1 MKLTWLG
8 HACFLVEQGGY
19 RILLDPYTGV
29 EGYPSLAETAR
40 RTALWDNVWEE
51 RARRKEQG
59 FYTLA
64 VKTRV
69 FVDGEAAPPAEP
81 KLQVHK
87 ILCSHGH
94 FDHNAVEEAEVVP
107 FDGPCPFTIRTVE
120 TFHDD
125 QGGALRGPNTI
136 HILSADGVT
145 IAHLGDL
152 GHPLSPEQL
161 AAVGPLDVVLIP
173 VGGTYTV
180 DAAGAKAVC
189 GALRP
194 KCAVP
199 MHYRHAPYGLPNVA
213 GVEDFLSLW
222 DEGEIHRLEG
232 PALEVDGTARGVVVP
247 QYCEE
252 A

>member
-29 EGYPSLAETAR
+29 EGYPSLLETASR
-40 RTALWDNVWEE
+40 AADWEQ
-51 RARRKEQG
+51 RARWEAKG
-59 FYTLA
+59 GYT
-64 VKTRV
+64 VTHKVRMTIVREG
-69 FVDGEAAPPAEP
+69 GEHQEFRLP
-81 KLQVHK
+81 VHK

-94 FDHNAVEEAEVVP
+94 FDHNAVDQAEVVP

-125 QGGALRGPNTI
+125 QGGALRGGNTV
-136 HILSADGVT
+136 HILSAGGAA

-152 GHPLSPEQL
+152 GHPLSPEQVE
-161 AAVGPLDVVLIP
+161 AIGPLDAVLIP

-180 DAAGAKAVC
+180 DVAGAKAVC
-189 GALRP
+189 EALRP
-194 KCAVP
+194 KCVIP
-199 MHYRHAPYGLPNVA
+199 MHYRHAPYGLPDVA
-213 GVEDFLSLW
+213 GAEDFLALW
-222 DEGEIHRLEG
+222 GEGEIRRLEG

>member
-29 EGYPSLAETAR
+29 EGYPALAE
-40 RTALWDNVWEE
+40 
-51 RARRKEQG
+51 Q
-59 FYTLA
+59 
-64 VKTRV
+64 
-69 FVDGEAAPPAEP
+69 

-94 FDHNAVEEAEVVP
+94 FDHNAVDQAEVVP

-120 TFHDD
+120 TFHDGE
-125 QGGALRGPNTI
+125 GGALRGPNTI
-136 HILSADGVT
+136 HILSADGVAV
-145 IAHLGDL
+145 AHLGDL
-152 GHPLSPEQL
+152 GHPLSPEQI
-161 AAVGPLDVVLIP
+161 AA

-189 GALRP
+189 EALNP
-194 KCAVP
+194 KCVIP
-199 MHYRHAPYGLPNVA
+199 MHYRHAPYGLPDVA
-213 GVEDFLSLW
+213 GVEDFLALW
-222 DEGEIHRLEG
+222 DEGEIRRLEG
-232 PALEVDGTARGVVVP
+232 PVCEVDGGASGVRVP
-247 QYCEE
+247 QFLQE